1 MTQLNHR
8 FFSLIIGI
16 FIISNGLVAQSVNF
30 EETWKEFLENNKIS
44 NMSAL
49 NKPSKFDDPLNYIK
63 YLLMNTNNTFCQS
76 DLEKSEELIAE
87 INQFSEKAYQR
98 IPRFVEKKTDLEA
111 KIKAYYQI
119 DVIWQKFIE
128 TKEVD
133 IAELESIKAA
143 KTLCEKQTLAKYSYM
158 QAYHNFCEGNV
169 SRAKAIIENR
179 TLKLAE
185 KTTMRVEDVEGLK
198 PELAKMKKL
207 FQNIND
213 LEASWKEYTQTGVSP
228 GFDTELPLFP
238 CYPIPNI
245 KEWVLKGAVDLCE
258 TGPEMLD
265 KIKKLKAESGVD
277 LGRELSKK
285 VKELEAAVGENEE
298 KLKVLNKA
306 WTAFLPNNEVKKEN
320 RNYGYEYCNSES
332 LIRAYIMDGF
342 ANVCGNAAD
351 RLEQIAEIQEKE
363 DIELSKTVKTKI
375 IELEETKMQF
385 QTNELDINDLWKLF
399 LVRGD
404 APFTDYYVADYYC
417 DHIYDVKSW
426 IIQGASSDCKEAI
439 GFLEQID
446 EVKKNLEFEFAKDI
460 RCEIEKL
467 RLNIWTCQYET
478 LDKLAKVEDTDE
490 AYKAKLAALM
500 EQYGV
505 GEKPAGC
512 IE

>member
-1 MTQLNHR
+1 MTQLNYR
-8 FFSLIIGI
+8 FFSLIIG
-16 FIISNGLVAQSVNF
+16 FFLISSSVIGQSVNF

-76 DLEKSEELIAE
+76 DLEKSEVLMAE
-87 INQFSEKAYQR
+87 INKFSEKAYQR
-98 IPRFVEKKTDLEA
+98 IPKFVEKKTDLEA
-111 KIKAYYQI
+111 KINAYYQI
-119 DVIWQKFIE
+119 DAIWQKFID

-185 KTTMRVEDVEGLK
+185 KTTMRVEDVKGLK

-213 LEASWKEYTQTGVSP
+213 LESSWEEYTQTGISP

-245 KEWVLKGAVDLCE
+245 KEWILKGAVELCT
-258 TGPEMLD
+258 TGPEMLE
-265 KIKKLKAESGVD
+265 KITKIRAESGVSIDGKLAQKLED
-277 LGRELSKK
+277 LET
-285 VKELEAAVGENEE
+285 AVGENET
-298 KLKVLNKA
+298 KLKVLNDA
-306 WTAFLPNNEVKKEN
+306 WAAFIPNNEVKKEN
-320 RNYGYEYCNSES
+320 RNYGYEYCNTES

-342 ANVCGNAAD
+342 ANVCGNAED
-351 RLEQIAEIQEKE
+351 RLEQITELQKSSSVR
-363 DIELSKTVKTKI
+363 LSKTIKTKI
-375 IELEETKMQF
+375 IELEEKHMQF
-385 QTNELDINDLWKLF
+385 QTNELDINDLWQLF

-426 IIQGASSDCKEAI
+426 IIQGFSSDCKEAR
-439 GFLEQID
+439 GYLEKID
-446 EVKKNLEFEFAKDI
+446 EVKKNLEFEFAEDI
-460 RCEIEKL
+460 KCELEKL
-467 RLNIWTCQYET
+467 RLEVWTCQYEA
-478 LDKLAKVEDTDE
+478 LSKLAKVEDTQA
-490 AYKAKLAALM
+490 AYEAKLAELV
-500 EQYGV
+500 EQYGI
-505 GEKPAGC
+505 GEQPAGC